1 MPIHNK
7 LCSANKYTALALAG
21 GEEDPGGGDDPQPGL
36 LDQRADQARAHLIP
50 GPQPVQ
56 HPDLV

>member
-21 GEEDPGGGDDPQPGL
+21 GEEDPGGG
-36 LDQRADQARAHLIP
+36 R
-50 GPQPVQ
+50 
-56 HPDLV
+56 